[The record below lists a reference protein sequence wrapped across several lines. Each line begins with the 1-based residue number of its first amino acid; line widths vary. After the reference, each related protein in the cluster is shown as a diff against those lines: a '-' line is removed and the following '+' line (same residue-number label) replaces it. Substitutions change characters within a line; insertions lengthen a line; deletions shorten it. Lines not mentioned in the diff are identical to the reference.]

1 MAFSVEIDEPAGP
14 EPSDD
19 ERIAWLRRALAWG
32 VTGPADPAAR
42 KRFIGALF
50 AAEPPTSENLRA
62 FVAHA
67 KATLSARL
75 STAPA
80 IDAESTPKLPPADLA
95 RALAG
100 LAAPDARLA
109 ILARWPK
116 AALVDAAQLT
126 IDAPDAS
133 LDSAWLTI
141 TAPVRPTLARLE
153 ALQLEA
159 GALAAFE
166 PLVAWTNSP
175 GDPWQSEMIE
185 ENIKLRKQAG
195 VTKMEAGRFVAGYGS
210 AGVWAETNIAV
221 AIIDQFSEAIPMAD
235 RSTYAAFGF
244 NAPAAR
250 APQAI
255 LLQCR
260 PAPIGKS
267 ALRTSCRS

>member
-1 MAFSVEIDEPAGP
+1 MRV
-14 EPSDD
+14 
-19 ERIAWLRRALAWG
+19 
-32 VTGPADPAAR
+32 
-42 KRFIGALF
+42 
-50 AAEPPTSENLRA
+50 
-62 FVAHA
+62 
-67 KATLSARL
+67 
-75 STAPA
+75 
-80 IDAESTPKLPPADLA
+80 STPKLPPADLA

-195 VTKMEAGRFVAGYGS
+195 VTKMEAGRFVAGYGP

-255 LLQCR
+255 LLAVPPRSDRQISTEDLLQILKETR
-260 PAPIGKS
+260 QLVRVRAARLEDVAHPVAPGLWLQ
-267 ALRTSCRS
+267 AAGPLRMRFDTGTQYTR